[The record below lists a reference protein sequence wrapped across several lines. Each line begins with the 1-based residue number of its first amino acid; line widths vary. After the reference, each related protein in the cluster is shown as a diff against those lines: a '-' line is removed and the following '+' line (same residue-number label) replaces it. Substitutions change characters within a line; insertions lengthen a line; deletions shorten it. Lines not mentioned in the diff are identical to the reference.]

1 MVKHRYPTLF
11 VGAAIAAFVS
21 IATLAGPAH
30 AAAKG
35 KTAVSVKPRTA
46 EPAKPESEAIEY
58 KELEHRIGSEL
69 IIETTFN
76 TIRRGVL
83 TKYTNP
89 GLKIQLGPEGGSI
102 ELDVPAETIRSVRIV
117 TPAASAVPV
126 VPTEA
131 AAPPQGTSSAK
142 KN

>member
-1 MVKHRYPTLF
+1 MLNPRHPRFILVVAL
-11 VGAAIAAFVS
+11 AALASMSAA
-21 IATLAGPAH
+21 AAPAH
-30 AAAKG
+30 PADKAKA
-35 KTAVSVKPRTA
+35 TDVKAKTA
-46 EPAKPESEAIEY
+46 EPAKPASEVIAY
-58 KELEHRIGSEL
+58 KELEHRIGAEL

-83 TKYTNP
+83 VKYTNP

-102 ELDVPAETIRSVRIV
+102 ELDVPAETIRSVSIV
-117 TPAASAVPV
+117 TPVTPAS
-126 VPTEA
+126 PTQQ